1 MSKKITPQINFL
13 KQRQRQ
19 VAVWRKQD
27 GLIFNISVA
36 VLVIVVLVAIAL
48 ASWLYYQKKQ
58 ETELLRQERNLETE
72 LLALSDQEAKYL
84 VFFSRLEMLAEIWPN
99 RQSHQETLRLLSDI
113 LLPGLEFKQV
123 KYQKTDGSL
132 QYNVSASDFFV
143 FEEFIN
149 LMRNSDFKER
159 FNNLSFS
166 DIRRDKDG
174 SYNFTV
180 TMSLK
185 ENT

>member
-72 LLALSDQEAKYL
+72 LLALSLQSRRQE
-84 VFFSRLEMLAEIWPN
+84 I
-99 RQSHQETLRLLSDI
+99 T
-113 LLPGLEFKQV
+113 
-123 KYQKTDGSL
+123 
-132 QYNVSASDFFV
+132 
-143 FEEFIN
+143 
-149 LMRNSDFKER
+149 
-159 FNNLSFS
+159 
-166 DIRRDKDG
+166 
-174 SYNFTV
+174 
-180 TMSLK
+180 
-185 ENT
+185 